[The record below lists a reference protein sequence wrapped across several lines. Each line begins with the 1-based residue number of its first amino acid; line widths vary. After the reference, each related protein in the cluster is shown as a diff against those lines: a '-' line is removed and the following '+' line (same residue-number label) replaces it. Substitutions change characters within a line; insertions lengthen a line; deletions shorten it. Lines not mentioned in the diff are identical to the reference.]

1 MNKLSIRDL
10 DLKGKRV
17 FIRVDFNV
25 PLDGGKVG
33 DDTRIR
39 ETLPTLQLAMS
50 RGARLILASHLGR
63 PKGKVD
69 AKYSLAPVAARLQE
83 LLGKPVAFV
92 TDCVGAEA
100 EAKSKSLRDGEVLL
114 LENVRFHPEEE
125 ANDPGFAK
133 QLADLC
139 DGLFVCDAFGSA
151 HRAHASVV
159 GITKFVRQAA
169 AGLLMEKELTYLGK
183 AISNP
188 DRPFISVLGGAK
200 VSDKIEVVRNLMKLA
215 NAMLIGGA
223 MAYTF
228 LKAQGLPIGKS
239 LVENDKL
246 DLARELMLEAAERK
260 FALLLPVDH
269 VLAESPNSTATMIAD
284 IAHTPDNM
292 MGLDIGPQT
301 VKLFS
306 DEIAKARTIVWNGPL
321 GMFEKP
327 QFAQGTLGIARAVAA
342 ATRNGATSIIG
353 GGDSVAAVEQAGV
366 ASQISH
372 ISTGGGASLEFLA
385 GDKLPGVEALT
396 NASPVRLQTRHQG
409 RRTDATPR
417 DRRELEDV
425 QDAGGDARILR
436 GVQAARRERHALRH
450 HHRAALHFA
459 QRSRRSSARQRHF
472 HRGAELR
479 LARGRRIHRRN
490 FHAHDSRHRLARRD
504 HRPLR
509 APPAFRRDGRIG
521 ESQSESRA
529 RSGTHAHRL
538 RGRASRRARS
548 ESHSRRAEAPI

>member
-10 DLKGKRV
+10 QLKGQRV

-25 PLDGGKVG
+25 PTSNGVVG

-39 ETLPTLQLAMS
+39 ETLPTLRLAAD
-50 RGARLILASHLGR
+50 RGARLVLASHLGR

-69 AKYSLAPVAARLQE
+69 SKYSLAPVAARLQE
-83 LLGKPVAFV
+83 LLGGKLVAFA
-92 TDCVGAEA
+92 TDCIGPEA
-100 EAKSKSLRDGEVLL
+100 EVKSKALRNGEVLL
-114 LENVRFHPEEE
+114 LENVRYHPEEE
-125 ANDPGFAK
+125 ANDTEFSRK
-133 QLADLC
+133 LAALC

-159 GITKFVRQAA
+159 GITKFVRQSA

-200 VSDKIEVVRNLMKLA
+200 VSDKIEVVQNLMKLA

-246 DLARELMLEAAERK
+246 DLARELMMEAAERK

-269 VLAESPNSTATMIAD
+269 VLAESPNSTATKITD
-284 IAHTPDNM
+284 IAHTPDNT

-306 DEIAKARTIVWNGPL
+306 DEISKARTIVWNGPL

-396 NASPVRLQTRHQG
+396 NAPTGAPLN
-409 RRTDATPR
+409 AP
-417 DRRELEDV
+417 
-425 QDAGGDARILR
+425 AGKA
-436 GVQAARRERHALRH
+436 
-450 HHRAALHFA
+450 
-459 QRSRRSSARQRHF
+459 
-472 HRGAELR
+472 
-479 LARGRRIHRRN
+479 N
-490 FHAHDSRHRLARRD
+490 
-504 HRPLR
+504 
-509 APPAFRRDGRIG
+509 
-521 ESQSESRA
+521 
-529 RSGTHAHRL
+529 
-538 RGRASRRARS
+538 
-548 ESHSRRAEAPI
+548 